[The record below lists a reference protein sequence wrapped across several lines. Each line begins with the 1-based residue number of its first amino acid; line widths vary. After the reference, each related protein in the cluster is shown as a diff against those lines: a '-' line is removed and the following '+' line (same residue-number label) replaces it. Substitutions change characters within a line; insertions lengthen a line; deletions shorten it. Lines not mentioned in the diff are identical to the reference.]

1 MKSNNS
7 KGGLFVTGQSW
18 ITFAIDFQESIFF
31 FPNRMMIQEMRRF
44 FVCMFCSKSLLLVLP
59 VEYTSVVSELW
70 IFTKSICGRE
80 ISGACSIECS

>member
-7 KGGLFVTGQSW
+7 KGDCLSLGRVGLRSQLISRKVY
-18 ITFAIDFQESIFF
+18 IF
-31 FPNRMMIQEMRRF
+31 FPNRMMIHEMRRI
-44 FVCMFCSKSLLLVLP
+44 FVCLFCSKSLLLVLP

>member
-18 ITFAIDFQESIFF
+18 ITLAIDFQESIYF

-44 FVCMFCSKSLLLVLP
+44 FVCLFVLL
-59 VEYTSVVSELW
+59 
-70 IFTKSICGRE
+70 
-80 ISGACSIECS
+80 